1 MSFRH
6 ASVAVNFGKAPTAR
20 LPFTCRMLADAASAH
35 AQVAPGKAGKCELL
49 LPVAFPDEGEAFRS
63 NMRWSLEL
71 KRWSFEAP
79 STGSTAFWRRTRSTR
94 SSATGPKLKVR
105 LMINIIYQV
114 NQKCRN
120 SYTTCPKVFFG
131 NVFNTSPGK
140 HT

>member
-105 LMINIIYQV
+105 LMINIIYC
-114 NQKCRN
+114 N
-120 SYTTCPKVFFG
+120 YYIYIMYED
-131 NVFNTSPGK
+131 
-140 HT
+140 